1 MCCFHVSLSCNVQT
15 LSERDTK
22 NCYAQLSES
31 VMLASVFSLFLVF
44 PEEGLNPSMC
54 KILQLTERG
63 GMHVFQDM
71 CLGWLW
77 LYKGSF
83 DTANYVK

>member
-1 MCCFHVSLSCNVQT
+1 MLSV
-15 LSERDTK
+15 RDMK
-22 NCYAQLSES
+22 SCYAKLSES
-31 VMLASVFSLFLVF
+31 LMLASVFSLFLIF
-44 PEEGLNPSMC
+44 PGEGLNPSMC
-54 KILQLTERG
+54 KRLQLTESG

-83 DTANYVK
+83 DMANYIK